1 MKVLQTSRAFLLE
14 HARTLGNSRKSR
26 SRLTISGAQTSAES
40 DRQIASFARTV
51 INRLLESTD
60 VVYEKNHRA
69 VLSELTLTRKAHD
82 PGPANRFPIRAIPIA
97 TYDVKISHEPD
108 WLESV

>member
-1 MKVLQTSRAFLLE
+1 
-14 HARTLGNSRKSR
+14 
-26 SRLTISGAQTSAES
+26 
-40 DRQIASFARTV
+40 
-51 INRLLESTD
+51 